1 MDCGSC
7 TISVK
12 ILTVSERDVIA
23 AVIQLANLLTK
34 RLGPVFEKA
43 GVTPQQWA
51 VLSVISAN
59 DPSISPAA
67 IARRMGVSKQN
78 MTGMVDRLQQLGLIE
93 RANDPNDLRSAR
105 IQLTRRGK
113 SLIDKMSGPYEEWRK
128 SLGDLQTLERSVT
141 RLISQLE
148 QS

>member
-1 MDCGSC
+1 VPDQ
-7 TISVK
+7 
-12 ILTVSERDVIA
+12 RDLIA

-51 VLSVISAN
+51 VLTVVAAN
-59 DPSISPAA
+59 EPSISPAA

-78 MTGMVDRLQQLGLIE
+78 MTGMVDRLHQLGLVE
-93 RANDPNDLRSAR
+93 RENDPNDLRAAR
-105 IQLTRRGK
+105 VGLTRRGR
-113 SLIDKMSGPYEEWRK
+113 SLIEKMTPAYQEWRE
-128 SLGDLQTLERSVT
+128 SLRGVLPDRDLQSLERSVS

>member
-1 MDCGSC
+1 MSDQ
-7 TISVK
+7 
-12 ILTVSERDVIA
+12 RDLIA

-51 VLSVISAN
+51 VLSVVTAN
-59 DPSISPAA
+59 EPSISPAA

-78 MTGMVDRLQQLGLIE
+78 MTGMVDRLHQLGLIDRE
-93 RANDPNDLRSAR
+93 NDPNDLRTAR
-105 IQLTRRGK
+105 VQLTRRGRA
-113 SLIDKMSGPYEEWRK
+113 LIERMRPAYEEWLEALRGV
-128 SLGDLQTLERSVT
+128 LPDRDLQTLERSVS
-141 RLISQLE
+141 RLISRLE

>member
-1 MDCGSC
+1 MSDQ
-7 TISVK
+7 
-12 ILTVSERDVIA
+12 RDLIA

-51 VLSVISAN
+51 VLSVVAAN
-59 DPSISPAA
+59 EPSISPAA

-78 MTGMVDRLQQLGLIE
+78 MTGMVDRLHQLGLTDRE
-93 RANDPNDLRSAR
+93 NDPNDLRTAR
-105 IQLTRRGK
+105 VQLTRRGRA
-113 SLIDKMSGPYEEWRK
+113 LIERMRPAYEEWLEALRGV
-128 SLGDLQTLERSVT
+128 LPGRDLQTLERSVS
-141 RLISQLE
+141 RLISRLE

>member
-1 MDCGSC
+1 MSDQ
-7 TISVK
+7 
-12 ILTVSERDVIA
+12 RDLIA

-51 VLSVISAN
+51 VLSVVAAN
-59 DPSISPAA
+59 EPSISPAA

-78 MTGMVDRLQQLGLIE
+78 MTGMVERLHQLGLIDRE
-93 RANDPNDLRSAR
+93 NDPNDLRTAR
-105 IQLTRRGK
+105 VQLTRRGRA
-113 SLIDKMSGPYEEWRK
+113 LIERMRPAYEEWLEALRGV
-128 SLGDLQTLERSVT
+128 LPDRDLQTLERSVS
-141 RLISQLE
+141 RLISRLE